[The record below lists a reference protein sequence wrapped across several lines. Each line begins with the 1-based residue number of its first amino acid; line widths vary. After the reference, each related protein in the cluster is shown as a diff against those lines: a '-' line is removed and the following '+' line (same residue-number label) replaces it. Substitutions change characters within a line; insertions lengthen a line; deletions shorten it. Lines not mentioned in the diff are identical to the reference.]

1 MLLLPSAVANSS
13 MTFHIV
19 IVSLSTFIH
28 LFWQTQDTVA
38 QEFNFDLHYHRM
50 L

>member
-13 MTFHIV
+13 MTFHNV

-28 LFWQTQDTVA
+28 FFWQTQDTVA